1 MLRCQFVTR
10 GKVFFAPDT
19 RFVTVRPILT
29 NLIIFLSFSLQ
40 RHGGCGSPL
49 TLLVS
54 AQSTMKLSL
63 KFQGQDENHHHMT
76 AKLPI
81 TIFNHPFL
89 STITASSSATASG
102 SDFCFSLSTNFPS
115 GPSLKVSYFPTATST
130 ATASL
135 PFSLSLKSGLGLM
148 GCPRHSPLVF
158 SASFTLSPSYAPLP
172 SFFLHLK
179 PQFGHFSLN
188 KTVFSDAI
196 PPPEPTK
203 PYFATASL
211 DRNGSSSGWQ
221 EMKLEPFGARD
232 NNNHNDRINDTP
244 GTVFV
249 PESEKRNNRNGER
262 RGVSA
267 GVAVMARTVMPV
279 TKGLLLNMRW
289 GVNFPEDLGL
299 KMPYLTVNK
308 IGLER
313 VVEES
318 KQENEYDKKGRDL
331 QMLKEMCLWMKKDLE
346 DAEKENRE
354 MKQLLDE
361 IRVRS
366 NGGGNGGRKVSHS
379 QHSSPGSS
387 EFERWRSKKS
397 VRESNEKKEPPS
409 PPPPKQS
416 VASDVESELQK
427 AIQAAAAAAASS

>member
-1 MLRCQFVTR
+1 
-10 GKVFFAPDT
+10 
-19 RFVTVRPILT
+19 
-29 NLIIFLSFSLQ
+29 
-40 RHGGCGSPL
+40 
-49 TLLVS
+49 
-54 AQSTMKLSL
+54 MKLSL
-63 KFQGQDENHHHMT
+63 KLQGHDENHHHSIHHMT

-89 STITASSSATASG
+89 STITASSTTALG

-115 GPSLKVSYFPTATST
+115 GPSLKLSYSPTAIST

-135 PFSLSLKSGLGLM
+135 PFSLSLKSGLGLK

-179 PQFGHFSLN
+179 PQFGHFSLS
-188 KTVFSDAI
+188 KTVFSDPV
-196 PPPEPTK
+196 PPAEPTK
-203 PYFATASL
+203 PYSATASP
-211 DRNGSSSGWQ
+211 DRNTASSGWQ
-221 EMKLEPFGARD
+221 EMKLEPFGGRD
-232 NNNHNDRINDTP
+232 NNNNNNSNTNNSNDSP

-249 PESEKRNNRNGER
+249 PESSLLEKNDNRNGER

-267 GVAVMARTVMPV
+267 GVAVMARTAVPV
-279 TKGLLLNMRW
+279 TKGVLLNLRW
-289 GVNFPEDLGL
+289 GVNFPGDLGL

-313 VVEES
+313 VVEEA
-318 KQENEYDKKGRDL
+318 KQENDDNKKGREL
-331 QMLKEMCLWMKKDLE
+331 QMLKGMCLWMKKDLE

-361 IRVRS
+361 IRIGVS
-366 NGGGNGGRKVSHS
+366 DNGGRKVSNS
-379 QHSSPGSS
+379 QHSGAGSS

-397 VRESNEKKEPPS
+397 VREENEKKEPP
-409 PPPPKQS
+409 PPPPKPRKQQQQN
-416 VASDVESELQK
+416 VANDVESELQK
-427 AIQAAAAAAASS
+427 AIQAASAAAAASS